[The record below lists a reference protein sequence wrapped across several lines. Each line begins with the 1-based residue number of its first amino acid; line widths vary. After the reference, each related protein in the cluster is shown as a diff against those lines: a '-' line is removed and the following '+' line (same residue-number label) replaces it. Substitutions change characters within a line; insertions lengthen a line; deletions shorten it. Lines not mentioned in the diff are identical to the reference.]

1 MSFINLDFT
10 NIETS
15 RRMSAGTHQVTISSS
30 EIKTASSGNQMLAVT
45 YRDADGAVA
54 YDNFVL
60 LPQSMWKLKMFLEAV
75 FQAPFNSKVQ
85 FDPKNI
91 VNRRLVIKVEDED
104 YVSPS
109 TGEPSVRARV
119 TSDYQPVPLDS
130 MIGIAPSIP
139 QTPTAAPNPA
149 PVPPVGTIQQSA
161 PGGITT
167 PVPPVIPKAAVQP
180 TVVQPAPVYPGQEPV
195 QPAAPVESAPIP
207 PVPQSTPVV
216 ETPVAPTPTATSRP
230 KLPWEK

>member
-15 RRMSAGTHQVTISSS
+15 RRMSAGTHQVTISSA
-30 EIKTASSGNQMLAVT
+30 EIKTASSGNQMLAVV

-60 LPQSMWKLKMFLEAV
+60 LPQSMWKLKMFLETV
-75 FQAPFNSKVQ
+75 FQVPFNSKIQ

-91 VNRRLVIKVEDED
+91 VNRKLIIKVEDED

-139 QTPTAAPNPA
+139 QTPTAVPNST
-149 PVPPVGTIQQSA
+149 PVPPVGTIQQST
-161 PGGITT
+161 PGGLTT
-167 PVPPVIPKAAVQP
+167 PVITEPALQP
-180 TVVQPAPVYPGQEPV
+180 TVVQPAPVYPRQEPV
-195 QPAAPVESAPIP
+195 QPVAPVESAPIP
-207 PVPQSTPVV
+207 PVPQPTPVV